1 MIYLKRDEGGSIMEM
16 SPYVLSK
23 SLLDGNVYYNTKNN
37 HSFFI
42 TNELLRKIECDGITK
57 VQY

>member
-1 MIYLKRDEGGSIMEM
+1 MEM